1 MSYSIHIIIK
11 MFARI
16 NYKFLIQLFTNEI
29 LYYKHKIILITLKYI
44 LVTSIVT
51 SIVIYF

>member
-1 MSYSIHIIIK
+1 
-11 MFARI
+11 MFTRI

-44 LVTSIVT
+44 LVTIIV
-51 SIVIYF
+51 SLFISRNYMKLYEII